1 MSSTKFIAILPQ
13 PTQPGDKIQING
25 RISEH
30 AEEFSINF
38 ANEVNENPQSIT
50 YHFNWD
56 LAHKMLIEDYK
67 EDDEWMNRKET
78 EFDTFDGPEFAL
90 EFAFQDDGIYVYLV
104 SEDGRNLV
112 THYQPEID
120 FQFIESV
127 QVWGDV
133 EKVTQLTFSYN

>member
-13 PTQPGDKIQING
+13 PTQPGDKIQISG
-25 RISEH
+25 RISDH
-30 AEEFSINF
+30 AEKFSINF

-50 YHFNWD
+50 YSFNWD
-56 LAHKMLIEDYK
+56 LANKMLIEDYK
-67 EDDEWMNRKET
+67 EDDEWKNRIET
-78 EFDTFDGPEFAL
+78 EFDTFDEPEFAL

-127 QVWGDV
+127 QVCDDV